1 MYKQLCL
8 NALVNLNIIII
19 IENVLVKE
27 LFFFKF
33 KFFLI
38 VTFDESRMVPNVT

>member
-1 MYKQLCL
+1 MSKCTCQFEYYNYYRKC
-8 NALVNLNIIII
+8 IG
-19 IENVLVKE
+19 KRTF
-27 LFFFKF
+27 FFFKF